1 MSQELPVDS
10 FEWFEV
16 EDILSI
22 NEKLNWFI
30 KFMKNYDEES
40 HKRYILEANI
50 EYLKNLHDIHSDL
63 SFLPERMKINKCNKH
78 VCNLYDIRTLKQAL
92 GHGQVL
98 KNVHWIITFN
108 QKPWLKPYIDM
119 NTKLKSKSKKW
130 FWKRFF

>member
-30 KFMKNYDEES
+30 KLMKNYDEES
-40 HKRYILEANI
+40 DKRYILEANI

-98 KNVHWIITFN
+98 KNVHRIITFN

-119 NTKLKSKSKKW
+119 NTKLKSKSKKR

>member
-1 MSQELPVDS
+1 
-10 FEWFEV
+10 
-16 EDILSI
+16 
-22 NEKLNWFI
+22 
-30 KFMKNYDEES
+30 MKNYDEES
-40 HKRYILEANI
+40 DKRYILEANI
-50 EYLKNLHDIHSDL
+50 EYLKNLHGIHSNL

-98 KNVHWIITFN
+98 KNVHRIITFN